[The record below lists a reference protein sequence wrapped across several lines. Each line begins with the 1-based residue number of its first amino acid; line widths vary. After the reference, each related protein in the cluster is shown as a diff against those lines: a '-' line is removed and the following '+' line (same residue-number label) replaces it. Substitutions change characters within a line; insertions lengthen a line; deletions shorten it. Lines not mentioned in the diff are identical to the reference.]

1 MKSSEEAMAPEESM
15 SVRDTASVLNVSL
28 QQVYRLIWDG
38 RLSGRKVDGQ
48 WRVSADAVEARRKER
63 DE

>member
-1 MKSSEEAMAPEESM
+1 M

>member
-1 MKSSEEAMAPEESM
+1 MAPEESM